1 MPNATSIQSIP
12 QINLSSSSTTFEP
25 GKFDNAYIK
34 SLNIDIGI
42 SDDPTSINIGL
53 INEVGRYRDQPLS
66 YRDPYKLSIGNDL
79 SMWCYLVSE
88 KKSTS
93 SDSKTMELEFVDGS
107 HILDRVFIG
116 GVGVHTLGNRYY
128 TIAAKQ
134 AKIPVECPPCYIN
147 NVIAVPDPSAN
158 VIRTA
163 TSTYPLQPGEIY
175 VPPIYTQRLLRNS
188 TLQSSGNPRDG
199 GYIFLGNEKFTKTSC
214 DLAQVDY
221 SFQELR
227 LACAKMGITIAIPD
241 KSLTPMGFSTL
252 RKAHWGTL
260 RSVLNSWCADFGTS
274 FVYDYTSLD
283 PVVREV
289 GLRNPV
295 LSSAINVVANTA
307 KVIKAGN
314 TSLVEAVQEDKT
326 LKGSFKNNLV
336 TVYKKPRTQ
345 RSFEKNTFYGTAYK
359 CFQTTDVLGLKARSY
374 RSGFEYNQCCSL
386 AKYDQSLRTLYL
398 TWLAGTRWQGGAGD
412 GVMYRALGFNAVRSL
427 DKDLQDEIIDE
438 CLDTET
444 YRHVTE
450 KFLAAGVTE
459 FDMILGTYSDEV
471 ATKHAQFEKSF
482 AEDFLGKWFF
492 TNFNSFAD
500 EKYGGY
506 KVCFSGRDWR
516 YEVSS
521 SMSPAPQDVPT
532 SSNAMNGTNLQTRL
546 ANQSKLPFVKNLW
559 GPIPFNPW
567 SYYDW
572 FSDSRIKIFHRNDAP
587 WNIDQEAAAEV
598 FRETTDDGVIDL
610 ALPFLPRFQ
619 KIAGLIETRL
629 RSRYGGTNVPMGKVI
644 DGIKNTSVPCL
655 LIAPKPERI
664 AQILNVSPIYPAI
677 NVAETP
683 YYFNK
688 GKSMGNKLDCSNS
701 LKCEI
706 QAGMEQEICK
716 PRNHC
721 TGYPQLLPNGVT
733 PNNGVGK
740 IYNAQDAEPFQEGV
754 LGFIGGGFSVSWAP
768 PIEKGKVNGPVR
780 GPLLIVGPAGTYPNV
795 NDIYL
800 ANYKEHVKSAY
811 YAPKIEEFRGDE
823 RLTTAGNVSE
833 LRLTLNDVSSNDPI
847 FSAKNPV
854 TGETIVITKIY
865 IHGVGFLTL
874 DDYHRFV
881 QSFSDQGNLDPV
893 KHSVDVTFGNLDFG
907 PLAAYLSPSYGLNK
921 LSCSIDAQGITANV
935 GWTSRPATP
944 PSQDLFTK
952 EIVPQIVAQRN
963 LF

>member
-1 MPNATSIQSIP
+1 MPTSTSIQSIP
-12 QINLSSSSTTFEP
+12 RINLSSSSTTFEP

-53 INEVGRYRDQPLS
+53 INELGSYRDQPLS
-66 YRDPYKLSIGNDL
+66 YRDPYKLSIGSDL

-128 TIAAKQ
+128 TMNVKEAE
-134 AKIPVECPPCYIN
+134 IPVECPPCYIDN
-147 NVIAVPDPSAN
+147 IIAVPDPNAN

-163 TSTYPLQPGEIY
+163 TSTLPLQPGEVY

-188 TLQSSGNPRDG
+188 TLESSGNPRDG

-221 SFQELR
+221 SFHELR

-241 KSLTPMGFSTL
+241 KSLTPMGYSTL
-252 RKAHWGTL
+252 RKTHWGTL

-289 GLRNPV
+289 GLRNSV
-295 LSSAINVVANTA
+295 LSSAINVIANTA

-336 TVYKKPRTQ
+336 TVYKKPKTQ
-345 RSFEKNTFYGTAYK
+345 RNFEKNTFYGTAYK
-359 CFQTTDVLGLKARSY
+359 CFQTTDVLGLQARSY

-386 AKYDQSLRTLYL
+386 GKYDQSLRTLYL
-398 TWLAGTRWQGGAGD
+398 TWLAGRRWQGGSGD
-412 GVMYRALGFNAVRSL
+412 GLMYRALGFNAVRSL
-427 DKDLQDEIIDE
+427 DKNLQDEIIDE

-459 FDMILGTYSDEV
+459 FDMILGTYSAEV
-471 ATKHAQFEKSF
+471 ATKHAEFEKSF

-506 KVCFSGRDWR
+506 KMCFSGRDWR
-516 YEVSS
+516 YEISS
-521 SMSPAPQDVPT
+521 SMTPSPQDVPT
-532 SSNAMNGTNLQTRL
+532 SSTAMNGTSLQTRL
-546 ANQSKLPFVKNLW
+546 ANQSKLPFAKHLW
-559 GPIPFNPW
+559 GPVPLNPW

-572 FSDSRIKIFHRNDAP
+572 FSDSRIKIFNRTDAP
-587 WNIDQEAAAEV
+587 WNINQEAAEDV
-598 FRETTDDGVIDL
+598 FKETTDDGVIDL

-644 DGIKNTSVPCL
+644 DGIKNKSVPCL

-664 AQILNVSPIYPAI
+664 GQILNISPVYPAI
-677 NVAETP
+677 NVNETP

-688 GKSMGNKLDCSNS
+688 GKSMGNKLDCASS
-701 LKCEI
+701 LRCEI

-716 PRNHC
+716 PENHC
-721 TGYPQLLPNGVT
+721 AGYPQIPPGSVT
-733 PNNGVGK
+733 NNDGVGK
-740 IYNAQDAEPFQEGV
+740 IYSARDAEPFQEGV

-768 PIEKGKVNGPVR
+768 PIEKGEVSGPIR
-780 GPLLIVGPAGTYPNV
+780 GPLLIVGPAGTYLNV

-811 YAPKIEEFRGDE
+811 YAPKIEQFLGDE
-823 RLTTAGNVSE
+823 KLTTAGNVSE
-833 LRLTLNDVSSNDPI
+833 IRLTLNDVSSNDPI
-847 FSAKNPV
+847 FSAKDPV
-854 TGETIVITKIY
+854 TGDTVVITKVY

-874 DDYHRFV
+874 EDYHRFM

-893 KHSVDVTFGNLDFG
+893 KHTVDVTFGNLDFG
-907 PLAAYLSPSYGLNK
+907 PLASYLSPSYGLNK
-921 LSCSIDAQGITANV
+921 LSCSIDAEGITANV
-935 GWTSRPATP
+935 GWTSRPAKP
-944 PSQDLFTK
+944 PSQDIFTK
-952 EIVPQIVAQRN
+952 EIVPQIIAQRN